1 MGNHVFFGKP
11 FSTIHVAALMYRKF
25 YGISA
30 NPFQMNP
37 DPRFLYM
44 TPTHEGAM
52 SSMIVGI
59 RERKGITVVTGE
71 VGTGKTTL
79 VHALLNGLSGNFRT
93 AFVFHSSV
101 LFQDLLRNIL
111 LELGEKIR
119 DNDLTSMINQFHR
132 HMMERMAKD
141 ETVVIAIDEGQNL
154 NIDVIEKLFR
164 IFIQEAPAA
173 KLIQILLIGQPELEN
188 KLDTIKLQDF
198 KRLVTTRFR
207 IDTLDEKECGEYIE
221 HRLEV
226 AGSAGACI
234 FKPEAVRLIWK
245 YSQGIPRVINTLCD
259 CALRNGFT
267 ASQKTIDRK
276 IAKDAIREMG
286 YLRPKVDMFFRKP
299 AFLYALSGVFI
310 AAALWLGV
318 LTVLRPDRGV
328 PPAAATEAVV
338 AKADQVRIKI
348 HKQEQPLTVEQE
360 KIVIVKQD
368 IE

>member
-1 MGNHVFFGKP
+1 
-11 FSTIHVAALMYRKF
+11 MYRKF
-25 YGISA
+25 YGFSA

-52 SSMIVGI
+52 SSMIAGI
-59 RERKGITVVTGE
+59 REKKGITVVTGE

-79 VHALLNGLSGNFRT
+79 VHALLNGLSGDFRT

-154 NIDVIEKLFR
+154 NIDVIEKLWL
-164 IFIQEAPAA
+164 FIQEAPAA

-198 KRLVTTRFR
+198 KRLVKTRFR

-226 AGSAGACI
+226 AGSGGACI

-267 ASQKTIDRK
+267 AFQKTIDRK
-276 IAKDAIREMG
+276 IAKETIREMG

-328 PPAAATEAVV
+328 PPAAATEAIVV
-338 AKADQVRIKI
+338 NAVQVRIKI
-348 HKQEQPLTVEQE
+348 HKQEQPQTVEQE